1 MQRAPGKRQIKPS
14 AALIDLEVFG
24 NDEEDDEDFVGT
36 DFNRPLIYFFCELSL
51 KLYEVSNS
59 QSYFELFYQ
68 RDPTITDPVVKSISL
83 IQSNKHFT

>member
-36 DFNRPLIYFFCELSL
+36 DFNRPLICFFFANLA
-51 KLYEVSNS
+51 
-59 QSYFELFYQ
+59 
-68 RDPTITDPVVKSISL
+68 
-83 IQSNKHFT
+83 